1 VHRRTV
7 LKTMAGAGLAAAGG
21 LATPAV
27 SQRAA
32 ARTIK
37 FVPQADLSNFDPV
50 WSSTIVVRNA
60 SVLVWDMLYGI
71 DAKLTPQRQMV
82 EAEEISSDGLTWTF
96 RLRPGLKWHDGEP
109 VLARDIVASLARW
122 AVRDSMGQMI
132 SAMQNELTAADDR
145 TFRWVLKQPY
155 PRLLFAL
162 AKYITAAMMMPERIA
177 KTDPFKQISEY
188 VGSGPMKFMRS
199 EWVPGARAAFE
210 KFDGYVPRQEPRS
223 WLAGGKAMLVDRIE
237 WQIMPD
243 PGTASAALQN
253 GEVDWWENPISDLV
267 PVLKG
272 NRNIAVDIADPLG
285 NIGSFR
291 MNHLYP
297 PFNDVRARRAVL
309 TAMSQEDYMRA
320 VVGDDTKLWRP
331 LPSYFTPG
339 TPLYTEEGGEILKGP
354 RDLDAAKRLLAES
367 GYVGEPVSCIV
378 AQDQPVL
385 KAMGEVTA
393 DLLKRMGMKV
403 DFVATDWGTVGAR
416 RAVKT
421 PPGQGG
427 WNMFHTWHTGAGSV
441 NPASNF
447 QLRANGDG
455 AWFGWPKSEA
465 VEAEVANW
473 FQSKNLEEEKAAV
486 RRLNRAAFDH
496 VIYAPTGFFLT
507 YQAWRKN
514 LSGIAAGPVPSFWG
528 VSKAA

>member
-82 EAEEISSDGLTWTF
+82 EAEEVSSDGLTWTF

-132 SAMQNELTAADDR
+132 SAIQNELTAADDR

-267 PVLKG
+267 PVLKN

-291 MNHLYP
+291 MNHL
-297 PFNDVRARRAVL
+297 
-309 TAMSQEDYMRA
+309 
-320 VVGDDTKLWRP
+320 
-331 LPSYFTPG
+331 
-339 TPLYTEEGGEILKGP
+339 
-354 RDLDAAKRLLAES
+354 
-367 GYVGEPVSCIV
+367 
-378 AQDQPVL
+378 
-385 KAMGEVTA
+385 
-393 DLLKRMGMKV
+393 
-403 DFVATDWGTVGAR
+403 
-416 RAVKT
+416 
-421 PPGQGG
+421 
-427 WNMFHTWHTGAGSV
+427 
-441 NPASNF
+441 
-447 QLRANGDG
+447 
-455 AWFGWPKSEA
+455 
-465 VEAEVANW
+465 
-473 FQSKNLEEEKAAV
+473 
-486 RRLNRAAFDH
+486 
-496 VIYAPTGFFLT
+496 
-507 YQAWRKN
+507 
-514 LSGIAAGPVPSFWG
+514 
-528 VSKAA
+528 